1 MSQPNPNMTYEELQQ
16 QVAELL
22 RDMYHPSDQILKEDV
37 PKLIQLFAAHLSGLR
52 QTIRSERIVDAD
64 VGYDCGFN
72 AGIDVALKAFDTL
85 AQLTTKNTEEE
96 NV

>member
-1 MSQPNPNMTYEELQQ
+1 MSQPNPNMTYEELRDEIFTRLGKDTMSW
-16 QVAELL
+16 QVDSMTE
-22 RDMYHPSDQILKEDV
+22 
-37 PKLIQLFAAHLSGLR
+37 LFATHLSGLR

-72 AGIDVALKAFDTL
+72 AGIDAALKAFDTL

-96 NV
+96 N